1 MKLIEWDERLSID
14 KGVID
19 EDHQKLIEIIN
30 RFLKKDGK
38 YESAQELVDILDELD
53 AYTIEHFR
61 NEENLQRISGFPDR
75 EAHYNEHHRLTR
87 TLEKLREEVRPTG
100 GSYVNV
106 MGEKVGNF
114 LREWLFDHI
123 FKSDMKMK
131 PYAEKLRRAEEAA
144 AQTAAAE

>member
-75 EAHYNEHHRLTR
+75 DTHYNEHLRLTC

-123 FKSDMKMK
+123 FKSD
-131 PYAEKLRRAEEAA
+131 
-144 AQTAAAE
+144 